1 MYLIIGKYNIL
12 EYILL
17 YIYIMISWFEKFMF
31 KMMNLYVVYIFSWL
45 IV

>member
-31 KMMNLYVVYIFSWL
+31 KMMNLYVVYIFSLL